1 MRQRGADADAA
12 RCTGDDDS
20 HGAECI
26 VAALACARRILR
38 GDVPTIARL
47 GPYRFFFYSGDRGE
61 PLHVHVERED
71 MLAKFWLAG
80 PSLAESRG
88 FPAHELR
95 TLTRIVVKHREKFA
109 EAWDEHF
116 RS

>member
-1 MRQRGADADAA
+1 MTRAY
-12 RCTGDDDS
+12 T
-20 HGAECI
+20 
-26 VAALACARRILR
+26 R

-80 PSLAESRG
+80 PSVAESRG
-88 FPAHELR
+88 FSAHELR
-95 TLTRIVVKHREKFA
+95 TLMRMVAKYREQFA
-109 EAWDEHF
+109 EAWDDHF